1 MGITDILCQALQQKT
16 QDVSNAMHL
25 VKSTKSFIQK
35 LREDGLSTS
44 TVKVKL
50 FCEKNDIEIPDM
62 TFNYK
67 AD

>member
-1 MGITDILCQALQQKT
+1 MSSFAAKNSRCFKCYALI
-16 QDVSNAMHL
+16 
-25 VKSTKSFIQK
+25 KSTKSLIQK
-35 LREDGLSTS
+35 LREDGWNTLIE
-44 TVKVKL
+44 KVTL